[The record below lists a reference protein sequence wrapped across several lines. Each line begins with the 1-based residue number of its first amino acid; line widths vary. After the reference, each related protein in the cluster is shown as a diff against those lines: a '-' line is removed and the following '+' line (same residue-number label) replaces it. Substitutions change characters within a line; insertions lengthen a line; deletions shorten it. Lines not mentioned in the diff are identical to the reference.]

1 MDVTPPFTLRHVGIA
16 LAGLAVAAL
25 TGAACVLSFDDLRAL
40 AVHGGARPDLA
51 YLYPA
56 GFDALLVITL
66 LGVLLLRSARV
77 LVRLQAA
84 LALVLLILA
93 AAAANVATALNY
105 PFPASPTA
113 VGVAVAPWVMLAL
126 GLWLWLLLIKHVRAG
141 RGSAHEDDGTEER
154 DIVPFRRGVEA
165 DRTAELPRPAG
176 PRPGDGPPPLETV
189 APVTPALLETPIAGP
204 TPAPETPPVSEQVT
218 RPEPPASSPTPEP
231 EPELERPASSVEPER
246 EPEPVQEPEPEPEPV
261 QEAGSGRPV
270 SSPVPEP
277 EPQPERP
284 VRWGDRVK
292 PRDVLVHPRTAPG
305 GEQSADT
312 QPVPVVRGDE
322 PGPRHG
328 VEAGDDRDGQRER
341 DGQGADSLE
350 DTAPHR
356 VVGEGDDGRR
366 PLPGEAPS
374 GRLRSTPL
382 PPED

>member
-1 MDVTPPFTLRHVGIA
+1 MGIA

-66 LGVLLLRSARV
+66 LGVLLLRPARV

-93 AAAANVATALNY
+93 AAAVNVATALDY
-105 PFPASPTA
+105 PFPASPSA

-141 RGSAHEDDGTEER
+141 RRSAHEDDGTEER
-154 DIVPFRRGVEA
+154 DLVPFRRGVEA
-165 DRTAELPRPAG
+165 DRTAEPPRPAAG
-176 PRPGDGPPPLETV
+176 PRPGEEPPPLESV

-204 TPAPETPPVSEQVT
+204 TPAPETPPVSEPLT
-218 RPEPPASSPTPEP
+218 RPEPAASSSAPERAPTPEP
-231 EPELERPASSVEPER
+231 ELE
-246 EPEPVQEPEPEPEPV
+246 
-261 QEAGSGRPV
+261 RPV

-277 EPQPERP
+277 EPARPVSSAEPEPEPQPEPEPGSGRPASPPVPEAEPQPERP

-292 PRDVLVHPRTAPG
+292 PRDVLVHPRTAPD

-312 QPVPVVRGDE
+312 QPVPAVRGDE
-322 PGPRHG
+322 PAPRHG
-328 VEAGDDRDGQRER
+328 GEAADADEGRSGRSEREGGHDGPLDD
-341 DGQGADSLE
+341 
-350 DTAPHR
+350 
-356 VVGEGDDGRR
+356 RR